1 MTREILTVVET
12 VSNEK
17 GVAEEAIFEA
27 LEEALVAATK
37 KKYYDD
43 QPEVAIRVKINR
55 DTGDY
60 ETYRFWTVVAD
71 EDHEMPACQDA
82 ITDVD
87 NDVYQIGSVREE
99 QIPSIEF
106 GRIAATIAKQ
116 VIIQKIREAEREIL
130 ADQFEPRIGE
140 LIYGEVKKQTR
151 EGYIIDMGDNAEG
164 YLSRDQMLPKE
175 MLRPKMRINAIL
187 THVNRDN
194 RGAQILLSRTHPDML
209 VALMSKEVPEISEQV
224 INIRAVAR
232 QPGTR
237 AKVAVKT
244 NDHRIDPVGACI
256 GMRGTRIQ
264 AVQSELNGERIDVV
278 VWSDDPAQYI
288 VSSLEPADVSGIVID
303 EDARSADI
311 IFATNDQLARA
322 IGAQGQN
329 VRLASE
335 LTGYQLNMMLEEE
348 YQERQDSET
357 KDVIQMFYDRLEV
370 DEDLAGAL
378 VDIGF
383 TSLEEVAYVPA
394 ETFYDIEGLDDEMI
408 AMIQERAKEV
418 VLADE
423 LVRQEAIK
431 DPSDELLA
439 LEGMTREIGYALSSR
454 GIVTVDDLAEQA
466 IMDIEDIEHLD
477 SVLAGELIMLARK
490 SWFE

>member
-1 MTREILTVVET
+1 
-12 VSNEK
+12 
-17 GVAEEAIFEA
+17 
-27 LEEALVAATK
+27 
-37 KKYYDD
+37 
-43 QPEVAIRVKINR
+43 
-55 DTGDY
+55 
-60 ETYRFWTVVAD
+60 
-71 EDHEMPACQDA
+71 
-82 ITDVD
+82 
-87 NDVYQIGSVREE
+87 
-99 QIPSIEF
+99 
-106 GRIAATIAKQ
+106 
-116 VIIQKIREAEREIL
+116 
-130 ADQFEPRIGE
+130 
-140 LIYGEVKKQTR
+140 
-151 EGYIIDMGDNAEG
+151 
-164 YLSRDQMLPKE
+164 
-175 MLRPKMRINAIL
+175 
-187 THVNRDN
+187 
-194 RGAQILLSRTHPDML
+194 
-209 VALMSKEVPEISEQV
+209 
-224 INIRAVAR
+224 
-232 QPGTR
+232 
-237 AKVAVKT
+237 
-244 NDHRIDPVGACI
+244 
-256 GMRGTRIQ
+256 
-264 AVQSELNGERIDVV
+264 
-278 VWSDDPAQYI
+278 
-288 VSSLEPADVSGIVID
+288 
-303 EDARSADI
+303 
-311 IFATNDQLARA
+311 
-322 IGAQGQN
+322 
-329 VRLASE
+329 
-335 LTGYQLNMMLEEE
+335 MMLEEE